1 VSTADHAGRP
11 MRPSSAGRG
20 PYTDGGGG
28 STSGSSAGGALRRLA
43 GTEASP
49 GPSSTGSSEP
59 TRPVPASDGSPGS
72 SGSSGSSTATS
83 PLPKYPS
90 GYTSRTGDD
99 AAVAREQARTVD
111 RERSAPPNGHG
122 SSNGTT
128 ATAPT
133 QPTPTSTTPPTSSP
147 SADTGSAVTPAPET
161 APTRHEAHAPAP
173 ARPAPARRV
182 RLTVSRV
189 DPWSAMKLSFL
200 LSVALGIAGVVAV
213 AVLWTVLEGM
223 GVFDQVNG
231 VIGQVVQDEGQSFDI
246 LDFIGFTRVVSLSI
260 VVGVIDV
267 ILITAIA
274 TLGAFLYNV
283 SSALVGG
290 VQLTLTDD

>member
-1 VSTADHAGRP
+1 MSTADHAGRP
-11 MRPSSAGRG
+11 LRPTSAGRG
-20 PYTDGGGG
+20 PYADGGNAGAGRSGGG
-28 STSGSSAGGALRRLA
+28 SDGSALRRLA
-43 GTEASP
+43 GD
-49 GPSSTGSSEP
+49 GSGSGREE
-59 TRPVPASDGSPGS
+59 TRPVPVSGAEAS
-72 SGSSGSSTATS
+72 ATTS
-83 PLPKYPS
+83 LPKFPE

-99 AAVAREQARTVD
+99 STVARERART
-111 RERSAPPNGHG
+111 ERPERTATPPPNGRG
-122 SSNGTT
+122 DQRAAAGAAGT
-128 ATAPT
+128 
-133 QPTPTSTTPPTSSP
+133 
-147 SADTGSAVTPAPET
+147 VTPAPSN
-161 APTRHEAHAPAP
+161 APSRRTSEVPAP

-200 LSVALGIAGVVAV
+200 LSVALGIAGVVMV

-231 VIGQVVQDEGQSFDI
+231 VIGQVIQDNNQKFDI
-246 LDFIGFTRVVSLSI
+246 LDYIGFTRVVSLSI
-260 VVGVIDV
+260 VIGVVDV